1 MGNEKKK
8 EFDKVLEYVS
18 PEVSSIL
25 RRLPDNYRDR
35 IEEIRLRNGKP
46 LMVCY
51 EDKDYL
57 ITEKGTIS
65 KDDKERFYVTKEHIY
80 KTFQLISSYSIYAF
94 EEEMK
99 SGFITLKG
107 GHRIGIAGKVI
118 YGQDG
123 IETIKNI
130 SSLNIRIAKEKIGVS
145 NKVMKHI
152 IKYPN
157 SIYHTL
163 IVSPPKCGKTTL
175 LRDIIRNI
183 SNGMPELGF
192 KGLKVGVVDERS
204 ELAGMYNSCPQ
215 NNMGIRTDVL
225 DGCYKKD
232 GIQILIRAMS
242 PDVIATDEL
251 GAATDISV
259 INEALK
265 VGVKLISTVHGDSWD
280 DLLTRNNLR
289 QLIEERIFER
299 IIFLDN
305 SMGIGTIKDIV
316 DGHTFKTV
324 LGKGGYKCL

>member
-1 MGNEKKK
+1 MGKEKKI
-8 EFDKVLEYVS
+8 EFDKVLEYIS

-25 RRLPDNYRDR
+25 IKLPENFKNR
-35 IEEIRLRNGKP
+35 IEEIRFRNENP

-51 EDKDYL
+51 EDKDFL
-57 ITEKGTIS
+57 ITEKGTICEDNRRS
-65 KDDKERFYVTKEHIY
+65 FIISKEHIY

-107 GHRIGIAGKVI
+107 GHRVGIVGKVV

-130 SSLNIRIAKEKIGVS
+130 SSLNLRIAKEKIGVS

-183 SNGMPELGF
+183 SNGMPGMGF

-204 ELAGMYNSCPQ
+204 ELAGMYDGTPQ
-215 NNMGIRTDVL
+215 NNIGIRTDVL

-232 GIQILIRAMS
+232 GIQILTRAMS

-251 GAATDISV
+251 GASTDIIV

-265 VGVKLISTVHGDSWD
+265 VGVKLIATVHGDNWD

-316 DGHTFKTV
+316 DGYTFKTV
-324 LGKGGYKCL
+324 LREEGYKCL

>member
-1 MGNEKKK
+1 MTNEKKK
-8 EFDKVLEYVS
+8 KFERVLYYIT
-18 PEVSSIL
+18 PEISSIL
-25 RRLPDNYRDR
+25 DKLPSNFKDK
-35 IEEIRLRNGKP
+35 IEEIRMRNKMP

-51 EDKDYL
+51 EDKDF
-57 ITEKGTIS
+57 IVTEKGTIS
-65 KDDKERFYVTKEHIY
+65 EKNERAFIVNGEHIH
-80 KTFQLISSYSIYAF
+80 KTFQLMSSYSVYAF

-107 GHRIGIAGKVI
+107 GHRVGIAGKIV
-118 YGQDG
+118 YGESG
-123 IETIKNI
+123 IEIIRNI

-145 NKVMKHI
+145 NKIIGHI

-183 SNGMPELGF
+183 SNGISEMNF

-204 ELAGMYNSCPQ
+204 ELAGMYNCCPQ
-215 NNMGIRTDVL
+215 NNIGIRTDVL

-251 GAATDISV
+251 GTSTDIEA

-265 VGVKLISTVHGDSWD
+265 VGVKIIATIHGDNWE
-280 DLLTRNNLR
+280 DLMLRNNLR
-289 QLIEERIFER
+289 KIIEEKIFEK

-305 SMGIGTIKDIV
+305 SKGVGTIKDII
-316 DGHTFKTV
+316 DGYTFKSI
-324 LGKGGYKCL
+324 LKGRCL